1 MSDQSL
7 DGSFRDPAGF
17 MFRDNKGRLLRQ
29 VNPEGADDYRKFM
42 DSKLYD
48 DLVSAGH
55 IVSHKEVALEKGS
68 KAYAVLAPD
77 EIPFITY
84 PFEWSF
90 SQLQDAA
97 LLTLSIQKA
106 ALKRSMTLKDAS
118 AYNIQFTGGKPI
130 FIDTLSFEEYKD
142 GMAWTAYKQF
152 CQHFLAPL
160 ALMAKVDPNLGQLLR
175 VHLDGIPLPLA
186 AKLMPGGSKWN
197 AGLAMHLFLH
207 ARAQKAKE
215 GAHQK
220 QSGGIQKQ
228 QLQAIIDSLI
238 RTVRKLRPGDFQ
250 SEWGDYYA
258 NNTNYS
264 VDAADAKAKIVS
276 KLAED
281 CKAKTAIDI
290 GGNNGRYSRVLNK
303 LGIFTVCSDI
313 DPNAV
318 EANYRFANAHK
329 ERLMLPLLVDMTNP
343 GGGLGWGNVERPIV
357 SNRIH
362 ADLVMALA
370 VIHHLAISNNL
381 PMAKIA
387 EYFAQF
393 APNLILEFVP
403 KQDSQVQKLLA
414 TREDI
419 FPDYTEQGCK
429 DAFAKYYTL
438 QKEEKVKGS
447 KRTVYLFKRKG

>member
-1 MSDQSL
+1 MGSL
-7 DGSFRDPAGF
+7 DASFRDPAGF
-17 MFRDNKGRLLRQ
+17 MFRDSKGRLLRQ
-29 VNPEGADDYRKFM
+29 VNDEGSADYRQLM

-48 DLVSAGH
+48 DLVSAGY
-55 IVSHKEVALEKGS
+55 IVAHKELKPAKDSAAYTILE
-68 KAYAVLAPD
+68 PE
-77 EIPFITY
+77 EIAFITY

-97 LLTLSIQKA
+97 LLTLQIQKK
-106 ALKRSMTLKDAS
+106 ALKHAMTLKDAS
-118 AYNIQFTGGKPI
+118 AYNVQFRDGKPI

-142 GMAWTAYKQF
+142 GVAWTAYRQF

-160 ALMAKVDPNLGQLLR
+160 ALMAKVDPSLGQLLR
-175 VHLDGIPLPLA
+175 VNLDGIPLPLA
-186 AKLMPGGSKWN
+186 AKLMPGSSKFN
-197 AGLAMHLFLH
+197 VGLGMHLFLH

-215 GAHQK
+215 GENQK
-220 QSGGIQKQ
+220 PSGGLQKQ
-228 QLQAIIDSLI
+228 QLLAIIDSLQ
-238 RTVRKLRPGDFQ
+238 RTIKKLRPREFQ
-250 SEWGDYYA
+250 TEWGDYYA

-276 KLAED
+276 KLAQLS
-281 CKAKTAIDI
+281 KAKTAIDI

-318 EANYRFANAHK
+318 EANYRYAKANK
-329 ERLMLPLLVDMTNP
+329 EHLMLPLLVDMTNP
-343 GGGLGWGNVERPIV
+343 GGGLGWANVERPVI
-357 SNRIH
+357 SERIH
-362 ADLVMALA
+362 TDLVMALA

-381 PMAKIA
+381 PMDKIA
-387 EYFAQF
+387 QYFAEF

-419 FPDYTEQGCK
+419 FPDYTEEGCK
-429 DAFAKYYTL
+429 KAFTKFFTL
-438 QKEEKVKGS
+438 EKEEKVKGS

>member
-1 MSDQSL
+1 MGNHSL
-7 DGSFRDPAGF
+7 SSSFRDPAGF
-17 MFRDNKGRLLRQ
+17 MFRDSKGRLLRQ
-29 VNPEGADDYRKFM
+29 VNDEGSADYRKFM

-48 DLVSAGH
+48 DLVSAGY
-55 IVSHKEVALEKGS
+55 IVSHKEITPEKNS
-68 KAYAVLAPD
+68 KAYAILAPA

-97 LLTLSIQKA
+97 LLTLKIQKA
-106 ALKRSMTLKDAS
+106 ALKHGMTLKDAS
-118 AYNIQFTGGKPI
+118 AYNIQFKDGRPI
-130 FIDTLSFEEYKD
+130 FIDTLSFEEYQD

-160 ALMAKVDPNLGQLLR
+160 ALMSKVDPNLSQLMR

-215 GAHQK
+215 GDHKK
-220 QSGGIQKQ
+220 QSSGIQKQ
-228 QLQAIIDSLI
+228 QLQAIIDSLA
-238 RTVRKLRPGDFQ
+238 RTVQKLRLGEFQ

-276 KLAED
+276 KFAED

-303 LGIFTVCSDI
+303 LEIFTICSDI

-318 EANYRFANAHK
+318 EANYRYSKKHK
-329 ERLMLPLLVDMTNP
+329 EQLMLPLLVDMTNP
-343 GGGLGWGNVERPIV
+343 GGGLGWGNTERPII
-357 SNRIH
+357 SERIH
-362 ADLVMALA
+362 TDLVMALA

-381 PMAKIA
+381 PMVKIA

-429 DAFAKYYTL
+429 EAFGHYYTL